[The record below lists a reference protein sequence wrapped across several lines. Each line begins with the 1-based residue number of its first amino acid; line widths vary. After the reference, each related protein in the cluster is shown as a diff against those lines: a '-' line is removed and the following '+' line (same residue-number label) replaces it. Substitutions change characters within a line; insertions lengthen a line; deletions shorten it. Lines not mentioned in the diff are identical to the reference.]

1 MFSTW
6 AKASRRRIPVTFQ
19 PLSSFWWRRRLW
31 IELASRRPKIWR
43 DNWFCREPSLRPL
56 GKKNLSR
63 LKWVSELLDQRTCS
77 WDMDLIKHIF
87 YPIDADIIAKMK
99 KPQGSVDDYVAW
111 HYEKSGIYI
120 IA

>member
-1 MFSTW
+1 MFTGNASPTW
-6 AKASRRRIPVTFQ
+6 KAVEHGLELVKRGAI
-19 PLSSFWWRRRLW
+19 WRVGNGTSIR
-31 IELASRRPKIWR
+31 IWR

-77 WDMDLIKHIF
+77 WDMNLIKHIF

-99 KPQGSVDDYVAW
+99 KPQASVDDYVAW